1 MRYKHPVKSIL
12 AASIIS
18 AAALPS
24 FATVVEFET
33 SQGTIEVN
41 LFDNATPKTVANFLA
56 YVESGSYNTTVI
68 HRSVTNFIVQG
79 GGFTFDGAELVKTA
93 TNPAVVNEPL
103 YSNVKGTIAMAKL
116 GSSVDSATN
125 QWFFNMS
132 DNSAN
137 LDYQN
142 GGFTVFGQVVT
153 GMDVLTKI
161 QGLTHCGVT
170 PFDNYTSAQCSN
182 TASVP
187 GFENFVSITN
197 IDIKD
202 STVNTASTLS
212 PAKIKPGG
220 STDSSSGGG
229 AFGFLSLLVGGMMV
243 MFRRKSK

>member
-1 MRYKHPVKSIL
+1 MRYKHPLKSIL
-12 AASIIS
+12 AASVIS
-18 AAALPS
+18 AFALPS

-56 YVESGSYNTTVI
+56 YVEAGSYNTTVI
-68 HRSVTNFIVQG
+68 HRSVVNFIVQG
-79 GGFTFDGAELVKTA
+79 GGFTFDGSKLVKTA
-93 TNPAVVNEPL
+93 TNAAVINEPL

-116 GSSVDSATN
+116 GSSADSATN

-142 GGFTVFGQVVT
+142 GGFTVFGQVIT

-161 QGLTHCGVT
+161 QALTHCGST
-170 PFDNYTSAQCSN
+170 PFDNYTSAQCANS
-182 TASVP
+182 ASVA

-202 STVNTASTLS
+202 ITVDTASSLS
-212 PAKIKPGG
+212 PVKIKPTN
-220 STDSSSGGG
+220 SADSSSGG
-229 AFGFLSLLVGGMMV
+229 ALGFLSLLAGVMML
-243 MFRRKSK
+243 MFRKKVK